1 MRSRVS
7 RRTAVLFLL
16 GAAVLFLTL
25 FPKGTGGAGMQA
37 ILLYFR
43 LQERESPSGELWVTS
58 LSGCTWRL
66 ADGVRAGEA
75 VWSPAGTKIVYLKRH
90 LLPWPREAGYEH
102 GEYEFWIADPADRST
117 YMIRKFMSEPGFSG
131 LRNLAWWFDGR
142 IYFGAIVAN
151 GAIEVYSIR
160 PDGSDLRSEDFYY
173 AYAFWL
179 HPGGLISGLDRY
191 FSAALYDRTA
201 KRLVELPQGFYELET
216 LSFSPSGRKA
226 VARRGS
232 EAVLFDFETGEERVL
247 FPCEVAAQWYWPP
260 GKEISWSPDERY
272 LAVAASWD
280 GDEEIYIFDLDSCE
294 KIPLT
299 ENDCQDLFPV
309 WSPDGKFLA
318 YMSDEGWR
326 GCLRVFSLETGGDSI
341 VICSQGF
348 LAYPRWRPSTTP

>member
-1 MRSRVS
+1 M
-7 RRTAVLFLL
+7 
-16 GAAVLFLTL
+16 FLTL
-25 FPKGTGGAGMQA
+25 FPKETGRAGMEA
-37 ILLYFR
+37 ALLYFR
-43 LQERESPSGELWVTS
+43 LEERESPSGELWVTS

-75 VWSPAGTKIVYLKRH
+75 VWSPDGTKIVYLKRH

-131 LRNLAWWFDGR
+131 LRDLVWWFDGR

-151 GAIEVYSIR
+151 GVIEVYSIR
-160 PDGSDLRSEDFYY
+160 PDGSDLRSEGFCY

-232 EAVLFDFETGEERVL
+232 KAVLFDFESRRERVL
-247 FPCEVAAQWYWPP
+247 FPCEVAARWYWPP
-260 GKEISWSPDERY
+260 GKAVSWSPDERY
-272 LAVAASWD
+272 LAVAASWN
-280 GDEEIYIFDLDSCE
+280 GDEEIYVFDLSSGA
-294 KIPLT
+294 KTQLT

-309 WSPDGKFLA
+309 WSADGKSLA
-318 YMSDEGWR
+318 YVADEGGR
-326 GCLRVFSLETGGDSI
+326 DCLRVISFETGENSA
-341 VICSQGF
+341 VVCSQGA
-348 LAYPRWRPSTTP
+348 LGYPRWRPVTTP